1 MSAWAYLVIAIGL
14 GVTGTILLKLSD
26 GFKNKFIGLASIAAY
41 CWCFLFFAPALKVI
55 PTGVA
60 YAIWS
65 GAGIAIVTLFGRV
78 VFKQTLRPVQYVF
91 ILLILAGAI
100 GLNLTTQTIGT

>member
-1 MSAWAYLVIAIGL
+1 MSAWAYLVIAIAL

-26 GFKNKFIGLASIAAY
+26 GFKNKLYGFLSIAAY
-41 CWCFLFFAPALKVI
+41 CWCFVFFAPALKSI
-55 PTGVA
+55 PAGVA

-78 VFKQTLRPVQYVF
+78 AFKQTLKPIQYVF
-91 ILLILAGAI
+91 ILLIVMGAV
-100 GLNLTTQTIGT
+100 GLNLTTSYIGT

>member
-1 MSAWAYLVIAIGL
+1 MSAWIYLIIAIGL
-14 GVTGTILLKLSD
+14 GVTGTLLLKLSD
-26 GFKNKFIGLASIAAY
+26 GFKNVFYGVCSIAAY
-41 CWCFLFFAPALKVI
+41 CWCFVFFAPALKVI
-55 PTGVA
+55 PAGVA

-78 VFKQTLRPVQYVF
+78 AFKQTLRPIQYVF

-100 GLNLTTQTIGT
+100 GLNLTTTSIGS